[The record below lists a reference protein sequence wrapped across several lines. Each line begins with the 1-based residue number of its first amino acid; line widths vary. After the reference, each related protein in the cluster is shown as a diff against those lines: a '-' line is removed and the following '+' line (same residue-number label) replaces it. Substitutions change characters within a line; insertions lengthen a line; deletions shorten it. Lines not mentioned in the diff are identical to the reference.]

1 MSFRS
6 KSTLKMLCARAGI
19 ANRELS
25 VEAQKLMDIYDDPNV
40 APEQKAVVKAEL
52 DEAIRKLEERVTT
65 RKLKE
70 AKKPTGAEPPAP

>member
-70 AKKPTGAEPPAP
+70 AKKPTSAEPPAP

>member
-25 VEAQKLMDIYDDPNV
+25 VEAQKLMEIYDDPNV
-40 APEQKAVVKAEL
+40 SPEQKVIVQIQL

-65 RKLKE
+65 RKLRE
-70 AKKPTGAEPPAP
+70 ARKPTGAEPPAP